1 MKTSLVR
8 KINYYWICQFIGWTG
23 FVLLNIFSFQL
34 QGNSKSELSVVDLI
48 TFFSFIPFGIGV
60 THIYRTIILQYKVL
74 LKPLYSQIPIVIIAS
89 IVKAFVILLLQYF
102 LSCVINFRM
111 IDIVWMEQVSSIS
124 NYSFILFLW
133 NSFYFAF
140 FYIRNFRKAEIQ
152 NLKSQATLREV
163 ELNKIKS
170 QLNPHFMFNAMNSIR
185 ALIDEDPQRAK
196 EAVTQLSSILRNTL
210 MLERNKTIPL
220 VEEIRIADDYLALEK
235 IRFEERLVYSLNC
248 DPSLENLQVPPM
260 FLQSLV
266 ENAIKHGIS
275 KLPEGGK
282 VEVLIYRE
290 AGFCRVKILNSGH
303 YDENFKTDSGFGL
316 RNTVERLNHVFG
328 GQAQM
333 KMFNNHDK
341 MVETLIQLPLIK

>member
-1 MKTSLVR
+1 
-8 KINYYWICQFIGWTG
+8 
-23 FVLLNIFSFQL
+23 
-34 QGNSKSELSVVDLI
+34 
-48 TFFSFIPFGIGV
+48 
-60 THIYRTIILQYKVL
+60 
-74 LKPLYSQIPIVIIAS
+74 
-89 IVKAFVILLLQYF
+89 
-102 LSCVINFRM
+102 
-111 IDIVWMEQVSSIS
+111 
-124 NYSFILFLW
+124 
-133 NSFYFAF
+133 
-140 FYIRNFRKAEIQ
+140 
-152 NLKSQATLREV
+152 
-163 ELNKIKS
+163 
-170 QLNPHFMFNAMNSIR
+170 MFNAMNSIR